1 MFIALASTKTIAF
14 IAVAFFFFFYFLFVV
29 VVVVVFVAV
38 VVCLLLFFCVF
49 VFFIEGRQSVIMA
62 LLTTRNVRSVV
73 VRTRLTG
80 KPTCRL
86 SKNLNS
92 LSIKFHI
99 KLRFFENVNTFVLTP
114 ALKYRP

>member
-1 MFIALASTKTIAF
+1 MI
-14 IAVAFFFFFYFLFVV
+14 FFVVV

-38 VVCLLLFFCVF
+38 VVCFCFFCVF
-49 VFFIEGRQSVIMA
+49 VFFFIEGRQSVIMA